1 MAAPEQFA
9 KLAEPEFAIPADT
22 RRDVRLVFV
31 LVGLTFGALL
41 LWGTL
46 AELDAGAVAMG
57 EVIPAGRVRTVQHL
71 EGGIVRAIH
80 VKEGDRVKAGDA
92 LALLDDTEPRAS
104 LAIARKE
111 IAGLEA
117 RLIDTRREATHWQ
130 SRDASLRQLAANA
143 AEEGQINRKLFEQN
157 YISKPRLLQLES
169 QQAQTAAII
178 GENAA
183 ELSRARQKIAETEA
197 GLASARER
205 EGVARERLARTK
217 VVAPQDGVVI
227 NLKLTTLG
235 GVIPP
240 GGAIL
245 DVVPEAEQ
253 LVVEAR
259 VSPDDIDVVAPGF
272 DARVRLTAYKSRSHI
287 TLKGKV
293 THVSGSTF
301 RDELSQGQSFY
312 KARVEIPA
320 EELKKVDSGALTPG
334 MLAQVEIVSGRRTAL
349 RYLFDPIIDSTR
361 RAFHEP

>member
-1 MAAPEQFA
+1 VAALEQITPPAVPDFT
-9 KLAEPEFAIPADT
+9 IPADT
-22 RRDVRLVFV
+22 RRDSRLIFA
-31 LVGLTFGALL
+31 LVGLSFGALL

-80 VKEGDRVKAGDA
+80 VKEGDRVKVGDL
-92 LALLDDTEPRAS
+92 LALLDNTEVMAS

-117 RLIDTRREATHWQ
+117 RLIDTRREAAHWQ
-130 SRDASLRQLAANA
+130 SRDTSLKQLAANA
-143 AEEGQINRKLFEQN
+143 AEEGQINRKLYEQN
-157 YISKPRLLQLES
+157 YISKPRLLQLDS
-169 QQAQTAAII
+169 QQAQASAII

-183 ELSRARQKIAETEA
+183 ELSRARQKISEAEA
-197 GLASARER
+197 GLATARER
-205 EGVARERLARTK
+205 ENVARERLTRIRI
-217 VVAPQDGVVI
+217 VAPQDGVVI

-240 GGAIL
+240 GGTVL

-259 VSPDDIDVVAPGF
+259 IMPDDIDVVVPGL
-272 DARVRLTAYKSRSHI
+272 DSRVRLTAYKARSHI

-293 THVSGSTF
+293 TQVSGSTF
-301 RDELSQGQSFY
+301 RDELSQGQPFY

-320 EELKKVDSGALTPG
+320 DELKKVDNGALTPG